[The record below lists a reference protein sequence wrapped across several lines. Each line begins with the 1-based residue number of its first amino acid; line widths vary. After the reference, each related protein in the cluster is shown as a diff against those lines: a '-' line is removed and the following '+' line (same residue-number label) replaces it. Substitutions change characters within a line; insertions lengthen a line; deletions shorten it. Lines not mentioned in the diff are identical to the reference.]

1 MALTHTWEMPM
12 RALALLAVLAV
23 SGSGCATIFSG
34 GPEPIDFQSDP
45 SAADVIVN
53 GQSLGLTPVT
63 LELLPERAYTV
74 TFRKVGYDDVTITLD
89 SHVQAGWVVL
99 DVLGGLVPVV
109 IDAATGKWK
118 SFDSSHHFVR
128 LTAATEVADSA
139 PAPPST
145 PGPATSV
152 ATPTHKGFW
161 VSFAPA
167 GIGWNQSD
175 GAGYAMALRLG
186 GTISQRLL
194 VGVDGTGVLLDY
206 QSSRSIANA
215 SLIAMFYPLEHGG
228 LFLKPG
234 VGIAFTEASCAVEH
248 QVSAGL
254 GATLGIGY
262 DLRIGGNTY
271 LTPNFDLLVR
281 TTEGPCGTGAG
292 PALAFTVAFTGH

>member
-1 MALTHTWEMPM
+1 MHALT
-12 RALALLAVLAV
+12 LLAVLAV

-34 GPEPIDFQSDP
+34 SPKPVDFQSDP
-45 SAADVIVN
+45 SAADVVVN
-53 GQSLGLTPVT
+53 GQRLGTTPVT
-63 LELLPERAYTV
+63 LELLPERTYTV

-99 DVLGGLVPVV
+99 DILGGVVPVV

-118 SFDSSHHFVR
+118 AFGSSQHFVR
-128 LTAATEVADSA
+128 LTPAARRADSA

-145 PGPATSV
+145 PVAGPAV
-152 ATPTHKGFW
+152 PTDRQSRKGFW
-161 VSFAPA
+161 ASFAPA
-167 GIGWNQSD
+167 GVGWNQSE
-175 GAGYAMALRLG
+175 GAGYAVLLRFG

-194 VGVDGTGVLLDY
+194 VGAEGIGVLLDY
-206 QSSRSIANA
+206 QHSRSIGNV
-215 SLIAMFYPLEHGG
+215 SLIAMLYPLEHGG

-234 VGIAFTEASCAVEH
+234 VGVAATEASCDYEH

-262 DLRIGGNTY
+262 DVRIGGNTY
-271 LTPNFDLLVR
+271 LTPNLDLLVR

-292 PALAFTVAFTGH
+292 PAFAFTVALTWH